1 MLCHVT
7 MFFLFD
13 PHANV
18 IFDWLSGSN
27 FVFLQL
33 MYQLVAMRR
42 ITQLPAEKHL
52 LEPANSSDQGKKP
65 DNLGNCSEL
74 QPNIFWLMCTYG
86 FLLLLDAANSCRRKT
101 GEKYPLISSSSR
113 TRSVGLFAM

>member
-1 MLCHVT
+1 MLCHCHIT

-27 FVFLQL
+27 FVFHQL

-42 ITQLPAEKHL
+42 ITQLLAEKR
-52 LEPANSSDQGKKP
+52 
-65 DNLGNCSEL
+65 L
-74 QPNIFWLMCTYG
+74 Q
-86 FLLLLDAANSCRRKT
+86 
-101 GEKYPLISSSSR
+101 
-113 TRSVGLFAM
+113 